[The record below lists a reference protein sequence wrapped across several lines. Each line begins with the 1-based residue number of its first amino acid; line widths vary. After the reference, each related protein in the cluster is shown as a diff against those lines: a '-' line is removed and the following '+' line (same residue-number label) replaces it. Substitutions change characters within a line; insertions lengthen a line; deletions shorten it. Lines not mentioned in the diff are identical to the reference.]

1 VADLGWLN
9 QDELSKALVR
19 HASLGDAYE
28 TETSALYGRDL
39 ESRLRRAGPAILDM
53 GETGL
58 LGIVETRKD
67 TVLVLTPDLIV
78 RRIPLAQII
87 DRVCN
92 AANPKWRDEVDALLD
107 SCGARGARRS
117 RARRTILCD
126 RLHKTRLATLMQI
139 SHHPGSSF
147 SYQLRE
153 AGLCRT
159 LLSFVAAHALE
170 TVLWLAIWW
179 AGGQAALSGRIDA
192 GWMLGWALAT
202 AALVPVRIWAT
213 WTQGKFSVGAS
224 GLLKQRL
231 LVGALRLKAGQVA
244 HEGAGK
250 FFSRVAEAET
260 LEMLAL
266 SGGLMSA
273 VSVLELAAASA
284 VLWFGGGILVLLL
297 AVWMA
302 IAALATG
309 RYARERARWT
319 EARLALTHDAV
330 ERMTGHRTRLAQE
343 PPERRHTTEDEA
355 LERYHQISAR
365 MDRWGVAVSAVVPN
379 GWLVAGLAGLLP
391 AFVRNSGSS
400 ELAAGLGGIL
410 LAYQAL
416 RHMSSGAAQLVGAGI
431 SWKSVVPLFQ
441 AATAPLRSGLRS
453 PSLAAEPVRTVLD
466 ASDLSFRY
474 RDAARPVL
482 EGVDLRIEQGDWVLL
497 EGASGGGKSTL
508 VSLLTGLREPSAG
521 LLTSGGLDQHA
532 LGEDAWRKRF
542 AAAPQYHE
550 NHLLTGSLAFNLLLG
565 RAWPP
570 APEDL
575 AEANTVCHEL
585 GLGPLL
591 DRMPGGLHQV
601 VGDTG
606 WQLSQGERSRVFLA
620 RALLQRSEMVILD
633 ESFAALDPENLR
645 QSMECTL
652 KRAKTL
658 LVVAHP

>member
-1 VADLGWLN
+1 VADLSWSN
-9 QDELSKALVR
+9 QGELRGALAR
-19 HASLGDAYE
+19 HANLGDGYE
-28 TETSALYGRDL
+28 TETSALCGRDL
-39 ESRLRRAGPAILDM
+39 ESKLRTEGPAILDM
-53 GETGL
+53 GEAGF
-58 LGIVETRKD
+58 LGIIETRKYK
-67 TVLVLTPDLIV
+67 VLVLAPDLTV
-78 RRIPLAQII
+78 RRVPLAQIV
-87 DRVCN
+87 DMLCSR
-92 AANPKWRDEVDALLD
+92 ANRKWTDEVDALLD
-107 SCGARGARRS
+107 RCGVRGAHRA
-117 RARRTILCD
+117 RARRTILCE
-126 RLHKTRLATLMQI
+126 RLHKTRLATLTQI
-139 SHHPGSSF
+139 SRHPGSSF
-147 SYQLRE
+147 LCQLRE
-153 AGLCRT
+153 AGLLRT
-159 LLSFVAAHALE
+159 LLKFVAAHALE

-179 AGGQAALSGRIDA
+179 VAGQAALSGRIDA
-192 GWMLGWALAT
+192 GWMMGWALLI
-202 AALVPVRIWAT
+202 AALVPIRIWAT

-231 LVGALRLKAGQVA
+231 LAGALRLKAGKVA

-273 VSVLELAAASA
+273 VSVLELAAAGA
-284 VLWFGGGILVLLL
+284 VLWLGGGLLVLLL
-297 AVWMA
+297 AVRMA
-302 IAALATG
+302 IAALATW

-319 EARLALTHDAV
+319 EARLALTHATV
-330 ERMTGHRTRLAQE
+330 EQMTGHRTRLAQE
-343 PPERRHTTEDEA
+343 PPERRHKDEDEA

-365 MDRWGVAVSAVVPN
+365 MDLWGMAVSAAIPN
-379 GWLVAGLAGLLP
+379 GWLITGLAGLLP
-391 AFVRNSGSS
+391 AFLRNANSS

-410 LAYQAL
+410 LAHQAL

-431 SWKSVVPLFQ
+431 SWKSVAPLFQ
-441 AATAPLRSGLRS
+441 AAASPLRSQHS
-453 PSLAAEPVRTVLD
+453 NTSSMAEPVRTVLD

-474 RDAARPVL
+474 RDAGRPVL
-482 EGVDLRIEQGDWVLL
+482 ENVDLRIEQGDWILL

-521 LLTSGGLDQHA
+521 LLTSGGLDRPA
-532 LGEDAWRKRF
+532 LGEDAWRRRF
-542 AAAPQYHE
+542 ASAPQYHE

-575 AEANTVCHEL
+575 AEANSVCREL